1 MDGGLKL
8 AAVSDPDDAIGALR
22 GTLPSSLPPLRWRL
36 PLGPPPRPSISSSMA
51 SLSSPE
57 ALQPELWPPLPIPSP
72 IDKDS
77 PAEFPEETSAG
88 DLYLN
93 FKLARG
99 SDPPIGASPSRRHPI
114 AYNQMMKAFGH
125 AGEVDQ
131 VLRLLREM
139 KDSDLTP
146 NVFCYNTAINSL
158 VSADRRVEAEELF
171 EEMKSSG
178 VRPNVASYNIL
189 VKMYSCYSFQFDKAC
204 SVIDDMVINR
214 LRPDSTTY
222 STLITGLC
230 RVGRIDEAL
239 DFVAIMWEENCPPS
253 VQTFTAIV
261 HGFCLQGNLDDAR
274 RFMEFMDSKQC
285 PPNVVTYNV
294 FVEALCKV
302 GRFDQVEKVL
312 EESKLKG
319 WKPNVV
325 TYNTYMNG
333 LCKWGKARDAFGLLK
348 VMLENGLC
356 PTVVT
361 LNILLECLCQE
372 SNFLEV
378 KYLLERSYELKWDIG
393 VVGYNTVMSRL
404 SDVGRWWDVLKLFVD
419 MVKKGINPNTR
430 TFNIFI
436 HCLCKAGNLCLAKHL
451 FYKGGFVADVV
462 TYNTLIHWFY
472 LERNEKE
479 VQALRLKMVAEG
491 VSPNIITYSIL
502 IKGLCRGR
510 KFSEATNLFL
520 GSFEMTDWEVVELLN
535 LLEGM
540 GRQGFTFDAFV
551 FNGIIRALCRKG
563 SCQSG
568 DLLCLTID
576 KILTFR

>member
-1 MDGGLKL
+1 
-8 AAVSDPDDAIGALR
+8 
-22 GTLPSSLPPLRWRL
+22 
-36 PLGPPPRPSISSSMA
+36 
-51 SLSSPE
+51 
-57 ALQPELWPPLPIPSP
+57 
-72 IDKDS
+72 
-77 PAEFPEETSAG
+77 
-88 DLYLN
+88 
-93 FKLARG
+93 
-99 SDPPIGASPSRRHPI
+99 
-114 AYNQMMKAFGH
+114 MKAFGR

-139 KDSDLTP
+139 KDSGLTP

-158 VSADRRVEAEELF
+158 VFADRRVEAEELF

-178 VRPNVASYNIL
+178 VRPNVSSYNIL
-189 VKMYSCYSFQFDKAC
+189 VKMHSCYSFQFDKAC

-214 LRPDSTTY
+214 LRPDSMTY

-239 DFVAIMWEENCPPS
+239 DFLATMWEENCPPS

-261 HGFCLQGNLDDAR
+261 HGFCLQGNLDNAR
-274 RFMEFMDSKQC
+274 GFMEFMDSKQC

-333 LCKWGKARDAFGLLK
+333 LCKWGKARDAFGLLN
-348 VMLENGLC
+348 VMLENGLY

-361 LNILLECLCQE
+361 LNILLECLCRE
-372 SNFLEV
+372 SNFLVV

-393 VVGYNTVMSRL
+393 VVGYNTVMSCL
-404 SDVGRWWDVLKLFVD
+404 SDAGRWWDVLKLFID

-436 HCLCKAGNLCLAKHL
+436 HCLCEAGNFCLAKHL

-472 LERNEKE
+472 LEKNKKE
-479 VQALRLKMVAEG
+479 IQALESKMVLEG
-491 VSPNIITYSIL
+491 ISPNIITYTIL
-502 IKGLCRGR
+502 INGLCRER

-520 GSFEMTDWEVVELLN
+520 GSFEITDCKVGDLFD
-535 LLEGM
+535 LLEVM
-540 GRQGFTFDAFV
+540 SRQGFTFDAFI
-551 FNGIIRALCRKG
+551 FNGIIRAFCRGG
-563 SCQSG
+563 SYQSG
-568 DLLCLTID
+568 DLPKLCLIID